1 MKPRFIPPPFAV
13 GYSDGR
19 YLSFTSVN
27 FMSGHPDCRIFTG
40 NLFYGVCPPPPL
52 IFFELLIL
60 DVLLRFIY
68 IGFLPSCVMFLLS
81 RGLFY
86 LYQFGR
92 QSVIT
97 RLFSFVHQQFHLL
110 FYLFWAV
117 RNRSL
122 FFDLGSLGFFLLC
135 LPIQQKLQ
143 QQNKFD
149 TLPNIFFKCEDISVL
164 ACGTELYIIGNSAK
178 WSAHLFFS

>member
-1 MKPRFIPPPFAV
+1 MYRLASCRHSWHMKPRFIPPPFAV

-97 RLFSFVHQQFHLL
+97 RLFFFCPPTISSTLL
-110 FYLFWAV
+110 PFLG
-117 RNRSL
+117 RSQSVVVL
-122 FFDLGSLGFFLLC
+122 WFRQLGFLL
-135 LPIQQKLQ
+135 
-143 QQNKFD
+143 
-149 TLPNIFFKCEDISVL
+149 TLLAYSAETPTAEQVWYLTEYFF
-164 ACGTELYIIGNSAK
+164 
-178 WSAHLFFS
+178 